1 MVILLVST
9 CLLILVVQCILCLI
23 SKKYLVALYAVC
35 YSVPFLGLVS
45 SLWGD
50 TVTLWP
56 VPIGAYS
63 FYLDDPFVF
72 KLSLVWFLG
81 VTGGLTAYLLA
92 LLVPA
97 GNSSPRRNA
106 FFSPM
111 DFKLAGLLFLALS
124 FFFVSLRL
132 INVDAMLE
140 MFAGVEALVVFSII
154 AVTAMA
160 FAYPSRYMLTLST
173 LLVLA
178 YSVANAMTGDRDFVV
193 LVVAYVLGLM
203 YRYSHLIKLKTLL
216 CVAAF
221 MVVVLSSGVI
231 VSMVRMDVDLTTDN
245 IEEFFLYNSWNAIIL
260 PLVEQLTSFWDGEHL
275 RYGQT
280 YLDMFLSLAPSPVYT
295 AFDVVKPIT
304 LDNPAYWYFIT
315 GMGGIHAAGVAFEN
329 FGLFGVFLNGFI
341 TVCFFRFV
349 DSRWRDN
356 DFLQLFLYMLCAA
369 SIMHSVW
376 YGEISLLNAMVFYVL
391 SLGLFFAMKLVRVLK

>member
-9 CLLILVVQCILCLI
+9 CMLILIVQIILCLI

-45 SLWGD
+45 SLWSE

-56 VPIGAYS
+56 IGDYS
-63 FYLDDPFVF
+63 FYLDEQFVF
-72 KLSLVWFLG
+72 RLSLVWFLG
-81 VTGGLTAYLLA
+81 VAGGLTAYLLG

-97 GNSSPRRNA
+97 ENSSSRRNA
-106 FFSPM
+106 FFSPI
-111 DFKLAGLLFLALS
+111 DFKLAGLVFLS
-124 FFFVSLRL
+124 VSVFFVLFRL
-132 INVDAMLE
+132 INVEAMLE
-140 MFAGVEALVVFSII
+140 MFAGVEAVVVFSII
-154 AVTAMA
+154 AFTALA
-160 FAYPSRYMLTLST
+160 FAYPSWYMLALST
-173 LLVLA
+173 LLVMA

-203 YRYSHLIKLKTLL
+203 FRYSHLIKFKTLL

-221 MVVVLSSGVI
+221 MLVVLSSGVI

-245 IEEFFLYNSWNAIIL
+245 IEQFFLFNSWNAIIL
-260 PLVEQLTSFWDGEHL
+260 PLVQQLTGFWDGEHL

-280 YLDMFLSLAPSPVYT
+280 YLDMFLSLAPSPIYT
-295 AFDVVKPIT
+295 AFGVVKPIT
-304 LDNPAYWYFIT
+304 VDNPAYWYFIT

>member
-9 CLLILVVQCILCLI
+9 CLLILVAQIILCLI

-45 SLWGD
+45 SLWSD

-56 VPIGAYS
+56 IGDYS
-63 FYLDDPFVF
+63 FYLDEQFVF
-72 KLSLVWFLG
+72 RLSLVWFLG
-81 VTGGLTAYLLA
+81 VAGGLTAYLLG

-97 GNSSPRRNA
+97 DNSSSRRA
-106 FFSPM
+106 FFSPI
-111 DFKLAGLLFLALS
+111 DFKLAGLVFLS
-124 FFFVSLRL
+124 VSVFFVLFRL
-132 INVDAMLE
+132 INVEAMLV
-140 MFAGVEALVVFSII
+140 MFAGVEAVVVFSII
-154 AVTAMA
+154 AVTALA
-160 FAYPSRYMLTLST
+160 FAYPSWYMLTFSA

-203 YRYSHLIKLKTLL
+203 FRYSHLIKFKTLL

-221 MVVVLSSGVI
+221 MLVVLSSGVI

-245 IEEFFLYNSWNAIIL
+245 IEQFFLFNSWNAIIL
-260 PLVEQLTSFWDGEHL
+260 PLVQQLTGFWDGEHL

-280 YLDMFLSLAPSPVYT
+280 YLDMFLSLAPSPIYT
-295 AFDVVKPIT
+295 AFGVVKPIT
-304 LDNPAYWYFIT
+304 VDNPAYWYFIT

-329 FGLFGVFLNGFI
+329 FGLFGVFFNGFI
-341 TVCFFRFV
+341 SVCFLRFV
-349 DSRWRDN
+349 DSGWRDQ

-369 SIMHSVW
+369 SVMHWVW

-391 SLGLFFAMKLVRVLK
+391 SFGLFFAMKLVRVLK

>member
-9 CLLILVVQCILCLI
+9 CLLILLVQIILCLI

-45 SLWGD
+45 SLWSD

-56 VPIGAYS
+56 IGDYS
-63 FYLDDPFVF
+63 FYLDEQFVF
-72 KLSLVWFLG
+72 RLSLVWFLG
-81 VTGGLTAYLLA
+81 VAGGLTAYLLG

-97 GNSSPRRNA
+97 ENSSSSRNA
-106 FFSPM
+106 FFSPL
-111 DFKLAGLLFLALS
+111 DFKLAGLVFLS
-124 FFFVSLRL
+124 VSVFFVLFRL
-132 INVDAMLE
+132 INVEAMLV
-140 MFAGVEALVVFSII
+140 MFAGVEAVVVFSII
-154 AVTAMA
+154 AVTALA
-160 FAYPSRYMLTLST
+160 FAYPSWYMLTFSA

-203 YRYSHLIKLKTLL
+203 FRYSHLIKFKTLL

-221 MVVVLSSGVI
+221 MLVVLSSGVI

-245 IEEFFLYNSWNAIIL
+245 IEQFFLFNSWNAIIL
-260 PLVEQLTSFWDGEHL
+260 PLVQQLTGSWDGEHL

-280 YLDMFLSLAPSPVYT
+280 YLDMFLSLAPSPIYT
-295 AFDVVKPIT
+295 AFGVVKPIT
-304 LDNPAYWYFIT
+304 VDNPAYWYFIT

-329 FGLFGVFLNGFI
+329 FGLFGVFFNGFI
-341 TVCFFRFV
+341 SVCFLRFV
-349 DSRWRDN
+349 DSGWRDQ

-369 SIMHSVW
+369 SVMHWVW
-376 YGEISLLNAMVFYVL
+376 YGEISLLNAMVFSVL
-391 SLGLFFAMKLVRVLK
+391 SFGLFFAMKLVRVLK

>member
-23 SKKYLVALYAVC
+23 SKKYLIALYAVC

-81 VTGGLTAYLLA
+81 VAGGLSAYLLA
-92 LLVPA
+92 LLVPV
-97 GNSSPRRNA
+97 GSSSPRRNA
-106 FFSPM
+106 FFSPT
-111 DFKLAGLLFLALS
+111 DFKLAGLLFVALS
-124 FFFVSLRL
+124 GSFVILRL
-132 INVDAMLE
+132 VNVDAMLE
-140 MFAGVEALVVFSII
+140 MFAGVEAMVVFSII
-154 AVTAMA
+154 AVAAMG
-160 FAYPSRYMLTLST
+160 FAYPSKYMLTLST

-203 YRYSHLIKLKTLL
+203 YRYSHLIRFKTLL

-221 MVVVLSSGVI
+221 MVLLLSSGVI
-231 VSMVRMDVDLTTDN
+231 VSMVRMDIDLTTEN
-245 IEEFFLYNSWNAIIL
+245 IEQFFLFNSWNAIIL
-260 PLVEQLTSFWDGEHL
+260 PLVQQLTNFWDGEHL

-280 YLDMFLSLAPSPVYT
+280 YLDMFLSLAPSPIYT
-295 AFDVVKPIT
+295 ALGVVKPIT

-329 FGLFGVFLNGFI
+329 FGLFGVFFNGFI
-341 TVCFFRFV
+341 SVCFLRFV
-349 DSRWRDN
+349 DSHWREY
-356 DFLQLFLYMLCAA
+356 DFLQIFLYMLCAA
-369 SIMHSVW
+369 SVMHWVW
-376 YGEISLLNAMVFYVL
+376 YGEITLLNALVFYVL
-391 SLGLFFAMKLVRVLK
+391 SLGLFFSMKLVRVFK

>member
-1 MVILLVST
+1 
-9 CLLILVVQCILCLI
+9 
-23 SKKYLVALYAVC
+23 
-35 YSVPFLGLVS
+35 
-45 SLWGD
+45 
-50 TVTLWP
+50 
-56 VPIGAYS
+56 
-63 FYLDDPFVF
+63 
-72 KLSLVWFLG
+72 
-81 VTGGLTAYLLA
+81 
-92 LLVPA
+92 
-97 GNSSPRRNA
+97 
-106 FFSPM
+106 M

-160 FAYPSRYMLTLST
+160 FAYSSRYMLTLST

-203 YRYSHLIKLKTLL
+203 YRYSHLIKFKTLL

-221 MVVVLSSGVI
+221 MGVVLSSGVI
-231 VSMVRMDVDLTTDN
+231 VSMVRMDIDLTTDN

-280 YLDMFLSLAPSPVYT
+280 YLDMFLSLAPSPIYT